1 VTSPGRQ
8 NPLPGGSSIR
18 GIVVLVVAVVIGV
31 FLLAKGGSSGTIGRS
46 TSNKTTTTVTS
57 PALTTTTPTTVTPS
71 TNAPASVTVA
81 VANGT
86 GGRNTHASSQTKSK
100 LAPAGYS
107 QVTILNDLA
116 SSVQSSAVYF
126 TKPTAQG
133 DAFAVAQVLGLSSS
147 AVQSAT
153 GAKLPPG
160 SGDAQVV
167 VVIGVDQTTGGAGA
181 SSTSA
186 APGSGSSTP

>member
-1 VTSPGRQ
+1 MTTPRRP
-8 NPLPGGSSIR
+8 NPLGGGASVR

-31 FLLAKGGSSGTIGRS
+31 FLLAKGGSGGTIGHS
-46 TSNKTTTTVTS
+46 SSAKKPTTTVSSPVLTTTTVT
-57 PALTTTTPTTVTPS
+57 TVTAS

-86 GGRNTHASSQTKSK
+86 GGRNTHASSQTKAK
-100 LAPAGYS
+100 LTPAGYTHI
-107 QVTILNDLA
+107 TILNDLA
-116 SSVQSSAVYF
+116 SSAQTSTVYF

-160 SGDAQVV
+160 AGDAPVV
-167 VVIGVDQTTGGAGA
+167 VVIGVDQTTS
-181 SSTSA
+181 SSTST
-186 APGSGSSTP
+186 SSSTTP